1 MNPLGGRHGLVA
13 LASIVLLAGCTG
25 SDDAASDETVEDGV
39 GDMDREAVDDPAI
52 DEAVSLP
59 GDECSPEALND
70 GDEEF
75 VFISAFR
82 VVDGTLA
89 GRCFGLDDPTIGSAW
104 ESLATIA
111 PAEQLGDLA
120 LFAGFEAD
128 GDNAAETLA
137 FVIPLDADGNS
148 FQMSVN
154 ITEAAVDPD
163 ELLLTLAHEFTH
175 VFTST
180 AAQLDRSD
188 GSVAACS
195 TYFNGEGCYT
205 DGSLILAWID
215 EFWDDELLGTVD
227 PLADSV
233 DDAAARCTIDDGFF
247 GPYAATNPEEDFAE
261 AFSAFVFRLEPETDG
276 QADRLD
282 WIAEQPGL
290 AEFRDRADAAG
301 MTPLVN
307 DFELCG
313 R

>member
-1 MNPLGGRHGLVA
+1 MNPPASRLLVA
-13 LASIVLLAGCTG
+13 VGAALLLAGCGG
-25 SDDAASDETVEDGV
+25 SDGAVSGETV
-39 GDMDREAVDDPAI
+39 VDTLGETAGELAEEIGPTD
-52 DEAVSLP
+52 D
-59 GDECSPEALND
+59 DCSPAALND

-75 VFISAFR
+75 VFIAAFR
-82 VVDGTLA
+82 VVDGSLA
-89 GRCFGLDDPTIGSAW
+89 DRCFGVDDPTIGSAW
-104 ESLATIA
+104 ELLTTIA
-111 PAEQLGDLA
+111 PAAQLGDLA
-120 LFAGFEAD
+120 LFAGFEPD

-137 FVIPLDADGNS
+137 FVNALDTDGNS

-154 ITEAAVDPD
+154 VAEAAVDPD

-188 GSVAACS
+188 EGVAACA
-195 TYFNGEGCYT
+195 TYVTGEGCYVE
-205 DGSLILAWID
+205 DSLVLAWIE
-215 EFWDDELLGTVD
+215 EFWDDELLDTVD

-233 DDAAARCTIDDGFF
+233 DDAVARCAIDDGFF
-247 GPYAATNPEEDFAE
+247 GPYAATSPEEDFAE
-261 AFSAFVFRLEPETDG
+261 AFSAFVFRLEPVTDG

-301 MTPLVN
+301 MTPLAN
-307 DFELCG
+307 NFELCG